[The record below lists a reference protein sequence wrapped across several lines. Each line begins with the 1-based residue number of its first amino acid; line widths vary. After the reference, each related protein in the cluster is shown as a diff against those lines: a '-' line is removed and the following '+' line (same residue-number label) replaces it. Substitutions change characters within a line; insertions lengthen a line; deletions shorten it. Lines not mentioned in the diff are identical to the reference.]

1 MNQKKMSEFG
11 QILELSNFIDQV
23 FVNPDEE
30 EVFILRTAG
39 QSNLAKEGHDLTNS
53 FFKTNPNLRPKN
65 VSVEEI
71 VDVSD
76 T

>member
-1 MNQKKMSEFG
+1 MSEFG
-11 QILELSNFIDQV
+11 QILDMSNYINQV
-23 FVNPDEE
+23 FVNLEEE

-53 FFKTNPNLRPKN
+53 FFKINPNLRPKN

-71 VDVSD
+71 VHVSD